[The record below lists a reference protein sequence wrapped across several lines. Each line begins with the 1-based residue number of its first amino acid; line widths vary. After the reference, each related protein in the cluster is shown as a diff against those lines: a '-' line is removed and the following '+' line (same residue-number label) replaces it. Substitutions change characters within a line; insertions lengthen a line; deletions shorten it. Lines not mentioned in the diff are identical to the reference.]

1 MIHFDA
7 GDTPEEFWYHN
18 LRKYRH
24 QEVAIGFPQKLIV
37 ESLMKISHKD
47 IVVYRGHLDTGEL
60 LIVTFPSSN
69 RAVKNFIAVGTADCE
84 YLVDANVEVYELD
97 YNKPMTDEFVF
108 DLLVKSHG
116 WTIKDYGDLSG
127 Y

>member
-7 GDTPEEFWYHN
+7 EDTPGEFWYNN

-37 ESLMKISHKD
+37 ESLMKMSHKD
-47 IVVYRGHLDTGEL
+47 IVIYRGHLDTGEL

-69 RAVKNFIAVGTADCE
+69 HAVKNFIAVGTADCE
-84 YLVDANVEVYELD
+84 YLVDAHVEVYELD
-97 YNKPMTDEFVF
+97 HNKPMTDEFVF